1 MRKRLKETKR
11 IIAFFLM
18 ALMLVGM
25 LPSLVMAADVAPAVL
40 DARNGIFQINVCHVD
55 ATTGQSVLIQSGSGF
70 LIGDSMAGAQTILT
84 NYHVVNLD
92 EDTENAAK
100 AYLGVSELNIRY
112 EIVVKRDVIVYA
124 SIVNQSAAADFAI
137 LTLNT
142 PIYGRQT
149 LKLADDSF
157 VTETMNVYALG
168 FPSVLSYVQ
177 DDAYYT
183 SDDVNVSAGS
193 VSKKTQL
200 NSLPYIQHSATLSS
214 GNSGGPLLDSNG
226 NVLGINTYS
235 KDDMYFYSL
244 QIDEVREILDAL
256 GIYYETA
263 STGSTNVPQETTASA
278 PQETQTQTQAQTQEQ
293 TTSSGT
299 LTAASA
305 DKSKLQTLVDEF
317 YDCDSSE
324 YSADTYSEYK
334 NAVTAARDVLQ
345 NSNASQSD
353 VDSAVAN
360 VKAAKMLL
368 EPAGS
373 SNMMLYIIIG
383 AAVVVVIIVVI
394 VIVAVSSGKK
404 KTAPVPQPYTN
415 GGMTPPPV
423 PPAPPV
429 YPSSGSEGTTV
440 LGPGSGEGT
449 TVLSASNQTPA
460 ALLRLKTNENITINK
475 ATFRLGKER
484 NKVDYCIT
492 NNGSVSR
499 QHANI
504 IYRNGQYFIVDLNST
519 NSTYVNGQTIT
530 PNTEVKLNP
539 NDRIKLA
546 DEEFMFR

>member
-1 MRKRLKETKR
+1 MRKRIKGTKR
-11 IIAFFLM
+11 IIAFLLM
-18 ALMLVGM
+18 AMMLAGLV
-25 LPSLVMAADVAPAVL
+25 PSSASAADVAPAVL

-55 ATTGQSVLIQSGSGF
+55 AATGQSVLIQSGSGF

-124 SIVNQSAAADFAI
+124 GIVNQSAAADFAI

-168 FPSVLSYVQ
+168 FPNVLSYVQ

-183 SDDVNVSAGS
+183 SDDVNVSTGS

-235 KDDMYFYSL
+235 QDDTYFYSL

-263 STGSTNVPQETTASA
+263 SSSSTNVPQETTTAV
-278 PQETQTQTQAQTQEQ
+278 PQETQTQAQTQEPSA
-293 TTSSGT
+293 SSGV
-299 LTAASA
+299 SA

-317 YDCDSSE
+317 YDFDSSE
-324 YSADTYSEYK
+324 YSADSYNEYK
-334 NAVTAARDVLQ
+334 RAVTAARDVLQ

-373 SNMMLYIIIG
+373 NNMMLYIIIG
-383 AAVVVVIIVVI
+383 IVAAVVIVVVVIIVI
-394 VIVAVSSGKK
+394 VSSGKK
-404 KTAPVPQPYTN
+404 KTAPAPQPYPN

-423 PPAPPV
+423 PPVPPV
-429 YPSSGSEGTTV
+429 YPPSGSEGTTV

-449 TVLSASNQTPA
+449 TVLSASNQPPA

-475 ATFRLGKER
+475 AAFRLGKER

-492 NNGSVSR
+492 NNASVSR

-530 PNTEVKLNP
+530 PNTEVKLNS